1 MSLEEEKKKVDDLIK
16 QKKDIKRAIKTL
28 EEGRNSGEE
37 IKNKEEE
44 LKRVNT
50 SLAKEMTIYKD
61 KWKMWVTTPDWAK
74 IAPMGASAVYFW
86 NNASYVHQAGRT
98 LSTET
103 VGFDYSHYQILSE
116 VITGKY
122 KL

>member
-1 MSLEEEKKKVDDLIK
+1 MSLKEEKKKVDDLIQ
-16 QKKDIKRAIKTL
+16 QKKDIKKAIKTL
-28 EEGRNSGEE
+28 EEGKNSGEE

-61 KWKMWVTTPDWAK
+61 KWKIWVTTPDWAK

-116 VITGKY
+116 VITGK
-122 KL
+122 